1 MDAIPDA
8 GGARCAPC
16 GMLRALLSGALLR
29 VAVLGG
35 LVIAGWLLGSG
46 IAQASAF
53 NGPSGVN
60 EVQIAPLSP
69 LNATETDE
77 DSGGLLGEGA
87 TVRSTVA
94 GVMRAVPAPRLPVP
108 PAELPILKPVLKPVS
123 KLAAPA
129 APQAGKAAKSR
140 AAADKPA
147 VFAPPVAPAAPAE
160 PVAPAT
166 TVTTPAPVP
175 HTVGEPAP
183 ETPVC
188 VAAQPVADPL
198 ADRFTG
204 PTALGPSA
212 WPGSPADPVRPSP
225 PGTTTAP
232 CPVGSTG
239 GGAITKSF
247 HSVTLSDG
255 WSAMGLTPTHGR
267 LCADADGIS
276 PSAAQRP
283 STSPD

>member
-8 GGARCAPC
+8 GGARCAPR
-16 GMLRALLSGALLR
+16 GMLRALPGALLR
-29 VAVLGG
+29 VAMLGG
-35 LVIAGWLLGSG
+35 LVIAGCLLGSG

-53 NGPSGVN
+53 SGLSGVN
-60 EVQIAPLSP
+60 EVRIAPLSP

-77 DSGGLLGEGA
+77 DPGGLLGESGA
-87 TVRSTVA
+87 IGSTVA
-94 GVMRAVPAPRLPVP
+94 GVMRVVPAPRLPVQ
-108 PAELPILKPVLKPVS
+108 PAQLPVLKPVLKPVS

-129 APQAGKAAKSR
+129 APQAGKTAKSR
-140 AAADKPA
+140 AAADKPT
-147 VFAPPVAPAAPAE
+147 VVTPPAAPAE
-160 PVAPAT
+160 PVAAAT

-175 HTVGEPAP
+175 HTVREAAP
-183 ETPVC
+183 ETPAC
-188 VAAQPVADPL
+188 LAAAPVADPL

-204 PTALGPSA
+204 PTTLGPSA
-212 WPGSPADPVRPSP
+212 WTSGPAEPVRPSS

-239 GGAITKSF
+239 GGSTITKSL
-247 HSVTLSDG
+247 HSVTLSDE
-255 WSAMGLTPTHGR
+255 WAAMGLTPTHCR
-267 LCADADGIS
+267 LCAGADGIP